1 MPEGHTVCQITSMS
15 GTSSINIRSALPLPF
30 VCTGWSRRP
39 LNNGKLLAAL
49 EVMLA
54 PLDPPEDSHDQLEQ
68 IGFDNV
74 KSVAAMMLCI
84 PEHGRMCVHG
94 VKGSCFQCEKVPQA
108 ASEVAEAVA

>member
-1 MPEGHTVCQITSMS
+1 MS
-15 GTSSINIRSALPLPF
+15 GTSSINIRSALSLPF

-39 LNNGKLLAAL
+39 WNNGTLLAAL
-49 EVMLA
+49 EVLLA
-54 PLDPPEDSHDQLEQ
+54 PLAPPDDSHDPVAQL
-68 IGFDNV
+68 GVDNV

-84 PEHGRMCVHG
+84 PEHGRVCAHG